1 MKSFRDLEM
10 SVLTRPWHL
19 AVSASGMVGSLV
31 ILEMLQYP
39 TIVRGMKQVQPY
51 SHVNL
56 KLEAKVTRDFP
67 VYITVCRAIEHDYS
81 S

>member
-1 MKSFRDLEM
+1 VNSFRDLEM
-10 SVLTRPWHL
+10 SVLTRPWYL
-19 AVSASGMVGSLV
+19 AVSAPGMVGSLV
-31 ILEMLQYP
+31 IPEMLQYL

-51 SHVNL
+51 PYVNL

-67 VYITVCRAIEHDYS
+67 VYIPVCRAIEHDYS

>member
-1 MKSFRDLEM
+1 
-10 SVLTRPWHL
+10 
-19 AVSASGMVGSLV
+19 MVGSLV